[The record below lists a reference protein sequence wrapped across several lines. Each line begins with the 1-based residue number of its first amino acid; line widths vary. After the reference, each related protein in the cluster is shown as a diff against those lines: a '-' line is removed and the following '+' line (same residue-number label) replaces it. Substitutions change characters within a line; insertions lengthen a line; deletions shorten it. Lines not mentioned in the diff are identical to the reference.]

1 MVELVDT
8 HAHLQEA
15 AFEADFDETVQ
26 SAFEAG
32 VTRIIIVGTTV
43 ASSQRAIEAAAKF
56 PGLFA
61 AVGIQ
66 PNYVHEALAGDWE
79 TIVELVRAPKV
90 VALGE
95 TGLDLYWKVC
105 PLELQI
111 DYFHRHMDL
120 SRDSGLPFIVHC
132 RDAEAEV
139 VRELQTSAQRGPL
152 NGVMHSFVGG
162 LNTLK
167 SCLEV
172 GMHISFAGMATYKNN
187 HVLRDVAADVPAEK
201 ILVETDCPYLAPV
214 PNRGKRNEPA
224 WVKHT
229 AGVLAERR
237 GETFE
242 EFAVQSTSN
251 ARKLFRLP

>member
-15 AFEADFDETVQ
+15 AFEADFDETIQ
-26 SAFEAG
+26 RAFEAG

-43 ASSQRAIEAAAKF
+43 ASSRRAIEVAAKF

-66 PNYVHEALAGDWE
+66 PNYVHEAQTGDWE
-79 TIVELVRAPKV
+79 TIVELARAPKV

-111 DYFHRHMDL
+111 DYFHRHMNL
-120 SRDSGLPFIVHC
+120 SRETGLPFIVHC

-139 VRELQTSAQRGPL
+139 VRELQNSAQHGPL

-162 LNTLK
+162 LGTLT

-172 GMHISFAGMATYKNN
+172 GMYISFAGMATYKNN
-187 HVLRDVAADVPAEK
+187 HVLRDVAAEVPTEK

-237 GETFE
+237 GVSILD
-242 EFAVQSTSN
+242 FAQNTTSN
-251 ARKLFRLP
+251 ACQLFKLP